1 MNSIQDDLS
10 RFLHLYTGGGSLLL
24 CFDYDGTLAPFA
36 PLPHLATLPPGTRSL
51 LEALAGKPRISVGII
66 SAREMRDLKSMV
78 DLPGLYYCGTAGME
92 FDLRGALISHPD
104 ADRLGAAMEGLSALL
119 EEGIRDQGGAWV
131 EKKRM
136 GFTLHYRDVDPGRVE
151 PLLREARRILEPRAE
166 ELRILDGAM
175 ALEVT
180 PACGWTK
187 GSALRKIYDHIGAGV
202 VEMGVLYAGDESND
216 EDGFEAASD
225 LGGISIGVGP
235 RAPSCARHRLA
246 DTEALADLLAGFLE
260 SLESEGNSPIRAK
273 GGF

>member
-10 RFLHLYTGGGSLLL
+10 RFLHLYAAGGSLLL

-36 PLPHLATLPPGTRSL
+36 PLPHLATLPPGTRNL
-51 LEALAGKPRISVGII
+51 LEALAGMPRISVGII
-66 SAREMRDLKSMV
+66 SAREMKDLKSMV
-78 DLPGLYYCGTAGME
+78 DLSGLYYCGTAGME
-92 FDLRGALISHPD
+92 FDLRGTFISHPD
-104 ADRLGAAMEGLSALL
+104 ADRLGAAMEGLSARL
-119 EEGIRDQGGAWV
+119 EEGIRSQGGAWV
-131 EKKRM
+131 ERKGM
-136 GFTLHYRDVDPGRVE
+136 GFTLHYRDVDPGKVE
-151 PLLREARRILEPRAE
+151 PLLREARRILEPRAG

-187 GSALRKIYDHIGAGV
+187 GSALRKIHEHIGGGSA
-202 VEMGVLYAGDESND
+202 EIGVLYAGDESND

-235 RAPSCARHRLA
+235 RAPSCARHRLG
-246 DTEALADLLAGFLE
+246 DTAALADLLAGFLE
-260 SLESEGNSPIRAK
+260 GLKSEGSPPSRTK